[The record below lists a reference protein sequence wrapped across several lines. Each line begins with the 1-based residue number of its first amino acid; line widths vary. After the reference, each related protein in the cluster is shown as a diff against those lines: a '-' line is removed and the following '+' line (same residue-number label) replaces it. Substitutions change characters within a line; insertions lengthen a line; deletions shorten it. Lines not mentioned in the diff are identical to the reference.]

1 VGISGKTVPLK
12 QMTPD
17 SDLNPSELK
26 PVARS
31 ISVPEPLVPVE
42 GASTGEQP
50 PSAVR
55 TFLMNRGSGAFADRT
70 FAGLMLVCACSIFA
84 IVIFIAT
91 ILVLRSKLSLAAFGL
106 KFFSSQSWDPVSG
119 DFGALPFI
127 YGTLATSFLALCMA
141 VPLALGVAVFLT
153 ELCPKALRTPISFLT
168 ELLAAI
174 PSVVYGLWAVF
185 VLVPIMRDQLGP
197 FLLKWLGWTGFF
209 YGPNFGVGLLTASI
223 ILAIMI
229 LPIISSLTRDI
240 MLAVPN
246 SQREAVL
253 ALGAT
258 RWEMIRVGVLRN
270 SRIGIVGAVML
281 GLGRALGETMAVTM
295 VIGNHPDISKSL
307 FAPGYTLASVI
318 ANEFSEAT
326 GDLYLSALIE
336 IGLALFLVT
345 IVVNTIARLLVWAVT
360 RGAPARVA

>member
-1 VGISGKTVPLK
+1 MPLPSLAPTEFIGSSEP
-12 QMTPD
+12 TPV
-17 SDLNPSELK
+17 NTEPSPIRE
-26 PVARS
+26 
-31 ISVPEPLVPVE
+31 
-42 GASTGEQP
+42 
-50 PSAVR
+50 
-55 TFLMNRGSGAFADRT
+55 FLSKRGSGRLADTSFA
-70 FAGLMLVCACSIFA
+70 AVMLVCALSIFA
-84 IVIFIAT
+84 IVLFIFF
-91 ILVLRSKLSLAAFGL
+91 ILISRSKLSLIAFGW
-106 KFFSSQSWDPVSG
+106 KFFTRSAWDPVSG

-127 YGTLATSFLALCMA
+127 VGTLETSFLALLMA

-153 ELCPKALRTPISFLT
+153 ELCPRPLRAPISFLT

-185 VLVPIMRDQLGP
+185 VLVPIMREHLGP
-197 FLLKWLGWTGFF
+197 FLAKTLGWTGLF
-209 YGPNFGVGLLTASI
+209 GGANFGVGLLTASI

-229 LPIISSLTRDI
+229 LPVISSLTRDI
-240 MLAVPN
+240 MTAVPN
-246 SQREAVL
+246 SQREGVL

-258 RWEMIRVGVLRN
+258 RWEMIRTGVLRN

-295 VIGNHPDISKSL
+295 VIGNHAEIAKSL

-326 GDLYLSALIE
+326 DNLYLSALIE

-345 IVVNTIARLLVWAVT
+345 IVVNAIARLMVWAVT